1 MRQMDVCFPDLKQPV
16 GFQAEASY
24 VMIVFFWQGMSVRF
38 PFNLRPKVK
47 AQSF

>member
-1 MRQMDVCFPDLKQPV
+1 MRQMDVCSSDLDKPV
-16 GFQAEASY
+16 GFQVEASY

-38 PFNLRPKVK
+38 SFNLRCKVK